1 MVGDHGCCL
10 RVAPRV
16 RRMRQLGF
24 RHRAKGAH
32 VAGENDDRTQR
43 YNWNLG
49 SEDEAESAQSNG
61 RYEADPT
68 RPIHRQEA
76 TTDEID
82 PVPPTQRMPLTSTSQ
97 EQTVPTR
104 AYDFG
109 EDRADATTVLPQ
121 QQAPERASH
130 PAPAAASS
138 SDYVKQPYAPQ
149 QQWREAPAAPSIPSP
164 RDWEDAPYGPGGGAR
179 VASIFVALLGALIA
193 VAPGIFS
200 ALAVTTGQANLVSEW
215 LGTFGPWSQLVANG
229 VLIIAWAVIAGSLA
243 MAGLGAGLVGGLIVI
258 GSLIANAVYAISV
271 AVSVTPSDFMQ
282 NLSLFA
288 SMSIGV
294 GTAMLFAGIAVH
306 FARRGGFKRAVR
318 YARGRRS

>member
-1 MVGDHGCCL
+1 M
-10 RVAPRV
+10 
-16 RRMRQLGF
+16 
-24 RHRAKGAH
+24 
-32 VAGENDDRTQR
+32 AGENDDRTQR

-49 SEDEAESAQSNG
+49 SEDGAESAQSNG
-61 RYEADPT
+61 RHEADPT

-82 PVPPTQRMPLTSTSQ
+82 PVPPTQRMPVTSTSQ
-97 EQTVPTR
+97 EQAVPTR

-109 EDRADATTVLPQ
+109 EGRADATAVLPQ
-121 QQAPERASH
+121 QQAPQRASH

-193 VAPGIFS
+193 VAPGVFS

-215 LGTFGPWSQLVANG
+215 LGAVGPWSQLVANG
-229 VLIIAWAVIAGSLA
+229 VLIIAWAVIAGF
-243 MAGLGAGLVGGLIVI
+243 GAGLVGGLIVI
-258 GSLIANAVYAISV
+258 GSLIANAVYALSV
-271 AVSVTPSDFMQ
+271 AVSETPSDFMQ

-318 YARGRRS
+318 YSRCRRS